1 MYAILMTALVSVDA
15 QTQSFCFLHRARS
28 NRVAPVS
35 CGCGGYV
42 SYGCYGCSRSGC
54 GGCWTNWTAPSYG
67 YVVCGGCSANVCCG
81 AWSPCS
87 GCFVSTPLSTGCYG
101 CAMPFAGTAVVVQD
115 VSPSVIY
122 SSSPA
127 APFSAS
133 STPVQTDPSLTP
145 ASEAEKN
152 AVREALR
159 FIREKKALPNNPA
172 PPIPGINP
180 KLDVPPPPG
189 LSAQAKVTIRVPE
202 NAKLWV
208 DDVACPL
215 EGEVRTFNV
224 PNLQEGL
231 EYAYTVRIEVELDG
245 KMTTEE
251 RQVLFAAGRTVEVD
265 FASNGSLTAR
275 R

>member
-15 QTQSFCFLHRARS
+15 QTQTFCFRQRSSCSRPARA
-28 NRVAPVS
+28 S

-42 SYGCYGCSRSGC
+42 SYGCYGCSCSGC
-54 GGCWTNWTAPSYG
+54 GGCWSAPSCS

-87 GCFVSTPLSTGCYG
+87 GCFVSTPVSTGCYG
-101 CAMPFAGTAVVVQD
+101 CSMPWAGGSVIVHDA
-115 VSPSVIY
+115 SPSVIY
-122 SSSPA
+122 GSAPS

-133 STPVQTDPSLTP
+133 SAPFQTDPSLTP
-145 ASEAEKN
+145 ASEAEKQ
-152 AVREALR
+152 AVRDALKSA
-159 FIREKKALPNNPA
+159 REKKSAPTNPLS
-172 PPIPGINP
+172 PPIPGLNP

-208 DDVACPL
+208 DDVMCPL

-224 PNLQEGL
+224 PNLQQGL
-231 EYAYTVRIEVELDG
+231 EYAYSVRIEVELDG
-245 KMTTEE
+245 KMATEE

-265 FASNGSLTAR
+265 FAANGSLTAR